1 MAARRVMS
9 RRVSVCWIKLEPAG
23 VLRWARSELVRGE
36 ACVLLIR

>member
-1 MAARRVMS
+1 MAARCVMS

-23 VLRWARSELVRGE
+23 VLWLARSELVRGE